1 MTNMK
6 KILIVLTLGALV
18 VFGYFFF
25 TQKETS
31 NITNYD
37 SSSIPSSP
45 NIVMIGDS
53 LVAGYGAQEGN
64 SLSTQLG
71 ALVGQSI
78 LNLGVSGNTTG
89 DVFARIDKVPAD
101 TYLTIVIAGGND
113 VLRRVSEE
121 ETIVNMR
128 AIIAHLQG
136 EGSIVAIASVKSS
149 FFGEGSLTQKY
160 EDLAK
165 EKGVIYLGSILSDVY
180 DDDSLMSDNIHPNDM
195 GYAIIAKHIA
205 TGIESYTRK

>member
-1 MTNMK
+1 MK